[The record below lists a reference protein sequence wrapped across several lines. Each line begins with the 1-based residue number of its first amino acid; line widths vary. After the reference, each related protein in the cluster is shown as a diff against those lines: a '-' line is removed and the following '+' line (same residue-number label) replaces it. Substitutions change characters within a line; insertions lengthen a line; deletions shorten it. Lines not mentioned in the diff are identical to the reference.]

1 MKRVPRFVL
10 VALCLLLVGGGIAG
24 YFYIKTLG
32 PRSKER
38 IIRALD
44 DRFNAEVSIGS
55 IDVTILPHPGVTV
68 EGLSVRHRN
77 WPTRHPLFTA
87 RRFSAR
93 FGFLTLLTG
102 GDVVD
107 LVKLEGLAVY
117 LPPRGGPAGVT
128 LMKPRYGKAG
138 EAQATA
144 KPLHFLIKTIVADST
159 VLTIEPRQENKQP
172 LRFDIAKLT
181 LTSTAPGRELAFN
194 AQLTNPKPP
203 GLIDTTGHFG
213 PWQADDPRST
223 PVSGQY
229 TFEHADLGAFK
240 GIRGILS
247 SSGKY
252 SGVLERID
260 VQGSTSTPDF
270 ALKRGGEPMPLN
282 TTFHSIVDGT
292 DGDTILQ
299 SVDAKL
305 GNSEFLCQGSVSH
318 VPGSEGKTV
327 SLTATTKGARMED
340 ILKLV
345 LGSAK
350 AMIKGD
356 VDFRSKILIP
366 QGNQPVIDKLQLNG
380 QFNLPAAVFTSPKV
394 EQTLTTLSLRAR
406 GVDKKQEEEEGYMPK
421 NVASNFNGIFKLK
434 NGVASFSRCFFSVPG
449 ATIDLT
455 GNFNLRTD
463 QIDMKGLFRM
473 EATLS
478 DTQSGFKSLVLKTLD
493 PFFKKDGAGFQI
505 PITITGTRDK
515 PLIGASVFHH
525 KITIH

>member
-1 MKRVPRFVL
+1 MNRVLRFVL
-10 VALCLLLVGGGIAG
+10 VALCLLLIGGGIAG

-32 PRSKER
+32 SRSKAR

-44 DRFNAEVSIGS
+44 DRFNADVSIQS
-55 IDVTILPHPGVTV
+55 INISILPHPAVTV

-77 WPTRHPLFTA
+77 WPSRHPLFSA
-87 RRFSAR
+87 RRFTAR
-93 FGFLTLLTG
+93 FGFLTLFTRRDL
-102 GDVVD
+102 VE

-117 LPPRGGPAGVT
+117 LPPRGGPNGVS
-128 LMKPRYGKAG
+128 LMKPRYSNAN
-138 EAQATA
+138 APHR

-159 VLTIEPRQENKQP
+159 LLVIEPKQEDKEP

-181 LTSTAPGRELAFN
+181 LTSTGPGRELAFK

-203 GLIDTTGHFG
+203 GLIDTTGRFG
-213 PWQADDPRST
+213 PWQTDDPRST

-229 TFEHADLGAFK
+229 TFEHADLGVFK
-240 GIRGILS
+240 GIRGVLS
-247 SSGKY
+247 STGKY

-260 VQGSTSTPDF
+260 VQGATSTPDF
-270 ALKRGGEPMPLN
+270 ALKRGGDPMPLN

-292 DGDTILQ
+292 DGDTILEN
-299 SVDAKL
+299 VNANL
-305 GNSEFLCQGSVSH
+305 GNSEFLCQGSVTH
-318 VPGSEGKTV
+318 LPGSEGKTI
-327 SLTATTKGARMED
+327 SLTATTKQARMED

-366 QGNQPVIDKLQLNG
+366 QGKEPVIDKLQLDG
-380 QFNLPAAVFTSPKV
+380 RFNLASAIFTSPKV

-406 GVDKKQEEEEGYMPK
+406 GVDKKQEQENGYKPK
-421 NVASNFNGIFKLK
+421 NVGSNLNGVFKLK
-434 NGVASFSRCFFSVPG
+434 NGVSHFSRCFFSVPG
-449 ATIDLT
+449 ATVNLS
-455 GNFNLRTD
+455 GSFNLRTD
-463 QIDMKGLFRM
+463 GIDMKGIFRM

-478 DTQSGFKSLVLKTLD
+478 DTQSGFKSLLLKTLD
-493 PFFKKDGAGFQI
+493 PFFKKNGAGFQI

-515 PLIGASVFHH
+515 PLIGARVFHH
-525 KITIH
+525 EFTIH

>member
-1 MKRVPRFVL
+1 
-10 VALCLLLVGGGIAG
+10 LLIGGGIAG

-44 DRFNAEVSIGS
+44 DRFNADVSIQS
-55 IDVTILPHPGVTV
+55 IKLSILPHPTVTV

-77 WPTRHPLFTA
+77 WPSRHPLFSA
-87 RRFSAR
+87 RRFTAH
-93 FGFLTLLTG
+93 FGFLTLFTRTDL
-102 GDVVD
+102 VD

-117 LPPRGGPAGVT
+117 LPPRGGPQGT
-128 LMKPRYGKAG
+128 SLMKPRYSGSNALQRKGK
-138 EAQATA
+138 
-144 KPLHFLIKTIVADST
+144 PFHFLIKTIIADST
-159 VLTIEPRQENKQP
+159 LLVVEPKQEDKEP
-172 LRFDIAKLT
+172 LRFDIAKLM
-181 LTSTAPGRELAFN
+181 LTSSAPGRAMAFK
-194 AQLTNPKPP
+194 AELTNPKPP
-203 GLIDTTGHFG
+203 GQIATTGNFG
-213 PWQADDPRST
+213 PWQTDDPRST

-229 TFEHADLGAFK
+229 SFEHADLGVFK

-247 SSGKY
+247 STGKY

-270 ALKRGGEPMPLN
+270 ALKRGGDPMPLN
-282 TTFHSIVDGT
+282 TSFHSIVDGT
-292 DGDTILQ
+292 DGDTILD

-305 GNSEFLCQGSVSH
+305 GDSEFICQGSVSH
-318 VPGSEGKTV
+318 IPGSEGKTV
-327 SLTATTKGARMED
+327 SLTATSKGARMED

-350 AMIKGD
+350 AMVTGA

-366 QGNQPVIDKLQLNG
+366 QGHQPVIDKLQLDG
-380 QFNLPAAVFTSPKV
+380 RFNLPSATFTSPKV

-406 GVDKKQEEEEGYMPK
+406 GVDKKQEQENAYRPK
-421 NVASNFNGIFKLK
+421 SVVSNLNGIFKLIK
-434 NGVASFSRCFFSVPG
+434 GVASFSRCVFSVPG
-449 ATIDLT
+449 ATINLT
-455 GNFNLRTD
+455 GQFNLRTN

-478 DTQSGFKSLVLKTLD
+478 DTQSGFKSLLLKTLD
-493 PFFKKDGAGFQI
+493 PFFKKDGAGFEI

-515 PLIGASVFHH
+515 PVIDASAFHH
-525 KITIH
+525 KFAIH